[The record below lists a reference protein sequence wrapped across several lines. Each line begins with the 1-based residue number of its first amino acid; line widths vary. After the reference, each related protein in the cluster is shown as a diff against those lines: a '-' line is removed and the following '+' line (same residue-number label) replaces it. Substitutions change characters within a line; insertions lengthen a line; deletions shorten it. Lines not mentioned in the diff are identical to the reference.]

1 VPFQQGAVNLIAGK
15 ANRAA
20 YSEKWNDPA
29 LPPINDGACRNP
41 EVITDLLAQS
51 GGRPRTLGDLFTSIQ
66 LGLSK
71 LKLADIKAAV
81 SKPSAAPLQLGAPRR
96 RNGLKKSAH

>member
-1 VPFQQGAVNLIAGK
+1 MALPSGADELAPLRRALPDSLTMLLSRQRPSVVLVPFQQGAVNLIAGK

-41 EVITDLLAQS
+41 EVKRNL
-51 GGRPRTLGDLFTSIQ
+51 TLRHER
-66 LGLSK
+66 
-71 LKLADIKAAV
+71 A
-81 SKPSAAPLQLGAPRR
+81 R
-96 RNGLKKSAH
+96 